1 MARLQ
6 TLKDKIKYRI
16 KKSKETVFLV
26 RDFIDLSD
34 RDQILRALRSLIK
47 EQLIIKLGKG
57 IYSKT
62 KVSEISQKIIP
73 ADNLRN
79 TAVAAMKKLGV
90 EVLPTKAE
98 QAYNNKQTTQ
108 VPNGFIIGVNK
119 RVSRNI
125 RFERTSIRYET
136 VN

>member
-6 TLKDKIKYRI
+6 TLKDRIKYRI

-26 RDFIDLSD
+26 RDFVDLSD

-79 TAVAAMKKLGV
+79 IAVAAMKKLGV
-90 EVLPTKAE
+90 DVLPTKAE

>member
-79 TAVAAMKKLGV
+79 IAVAAMKKLGV

>member
-6 TLKDKIKYRI
+6 TLKDRIKYRI

-26 RDFIDLSD
+26 RDFVDLSD

-79 TAVAAMKKLGV
+79 IAVAAMKKLGV
-90 EVLPTKAE
+90 DVLPTKAE

-125 RFERTSIRYET
+125 RFERTCIRYET

>member
-1 MARLQ
+1 MARLE

-16 KKSKETVFLV
+16 KKSKEVVFLV
-26 RDFIDLSD
+26 RDFSDLSG
-34 RDQILRALRSLIK
+34 RDQILRSLRSLIDEK
-47 EQLIIKLGKG
+47 LIIKLGKG

-62 KVSEISQKIIP
+62 KISTISQKTIP
-73 ADNLRN
+73 ADNLRSI
-79 TAVAAMKKLGV
+79 AVAAMKKLGIK
-90 EVLPTKAE
+90 VLPTKAE

-108 VPNGFIIGVNK
+108 VPNGFIVGVNK

-125 RFERTSIRYET
+125 SFERTSIRYEI